1 MWRNEIIES
10 ENVHFCNS
18 VFENNF
24 STGTSNFL
32 HQATVIL
39 STATWRIV
47 SEWGDHKRR
56 VTQGVTR
63 VKNSLVARVTP
74 NAGTSVASPG
84 VQIVDFTVRR
94 NRFSKTGSTRSK
106 CEENGGH
113 TLFPKRSLSLPHD
126 PPSEV

>member
-1 MWRNEIIES
+1 MWRNETVES

-18 VFENNF
+18 VFENSF

-39 STATWRIV
+39 STATWGIV
-47 SEWGDHKRR
+47 SEWDRKHR
-56 VTQGVTR
+56 VTQGVTW
-63 VKNSLVARVTP
+63 VKSSLVARVTP

-84 VQIVDFTVRR
+84 VQIIDFTAHR
-94 NRFSKTGSTRSK
+94 NRFSKIGSTRSK
-106 CEENGGH
+106 CEENDER

-126 PPSEV
+126 PPSEA